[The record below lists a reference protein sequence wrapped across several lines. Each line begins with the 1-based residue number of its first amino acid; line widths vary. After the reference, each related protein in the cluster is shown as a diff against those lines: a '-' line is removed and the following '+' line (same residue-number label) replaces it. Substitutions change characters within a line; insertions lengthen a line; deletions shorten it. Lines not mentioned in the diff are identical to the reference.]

1 MRKLKIVAG
10 GCEIAYNKWY
20 HQQQPADSKNLQ
32 TEEATRM
39 TLRQEA
45 QEEKEKLKH
54 MSWKDRIW
62 YIWEYYKFH
71 MLLAFIAMVILWVI
85 GTSLYR
91 QSFTTRLSM
100 AVINDRSGGNSS
112 TEPLMAGLREALDC
126 GKKDIIEINEGLFLD
141 TNEET
146 MSQYSYA
153 SMAKIAALVSGG
165 MLDIM
170 IADEATIRHYET
182 LDAYLDLSELLPK
195 ELCSQLE
202 DQFLYRTTTDG
213 EKIPAAVSLEKSSL
227 KDDTGIIMEPPYLA
241 VISNTQHKEDILGAI
256 SYLFRSLEP

>member
-1 MRKLKIVAG
+1 
-10 GCEIAYNKWY
+10 
-20 HQQQPADSKNLQ
+20 
-32 TEEATRM
+32 
-39 TLRQEA
+39 
-45 QEEKEKLKH
+45 
-54 MSWKDRIW
+54 
-62 YIWEYYKFH
+62 
-71 MLLAFIAMVILWVI
+71 
-85 GTSLYR
+85 
-91 QSFTTRLSM
+91 
-100 AVINDRSGGNSS
+100 
-112 TEPLMAGLREALDC
+112 
-126 GKKDIIEINEGLFLD
+126 
-141 TNEET
+141 

-202 DQFLYRTTTDG
+202 DQFLYTTTTDG

-227 KDDTGIIMEPPYLA
+227 KDDTGIIMESPYLA

>member
-1 MRKLKIVAG
+1 
-10 GCEIAYNKWY
+10 
-20 HQQQPADSKNLQ
+20 
-32 TEEATRM
+32 M
-39 TLRQEA
+39 TLKQKA
-45 QEEKEKLKH
+45 QEETEKLKH

-71 MLLAFIAMVILWVI
+71 MLFIVIALVVLWVI

-100 AVINDRSGGNSS
+100 AIINDRSGGNSS
-112 TEPLMAGLREALDC
+112 TGPLMAGLRETLDC

-141 TNEET
+141 TDPET

-153 SMAKIAALVSGG
+153 TMAKIAALVSGG

-170 IADEATIRHYET
+170 IADEAAIRHYEGM
-182 LDAYLDLSELLPK
+182 DAYMDLGGLLPE
-195 ELCSQLE
+195 ELYSQLE
-202 DQFLYRTTTDG
+202 DQLLYVTTTDG
-213 EKIPAAVSLEKSSL
+213 QKIAAAVSLEKSSL
-227 KDDTGIIMEPPYLA
+227 KDDTGIVMDPPYLA

>member
-1 MRKLKIVAG
+1 MASRYESDMTRKEKMQL
-10 GCEIAYNKWY
+10 
-20 HQQQPADSKNLQ
+20 
-32 TEEATRM
+32 
-39 TLRQEA
+39 
-45 QEEKEKLKH
+45 EKEKLSK
-54 MSWKDRIW
+54 MNFKEKLA

-202 DQFLYRTTTDG
+202 DQFLYTTTTDG